1 MAKTIVTNAVLKING
16 KEVENSFYKVNGAV
30 KKLSTDLNKLEIGTK
45 EWIDKAAELKKAKA
59 HFESIKSEI
68 NAVTNTLEKS
78 SGILGFFQRNI
89 ISLGD
94 TFRQVFTA
102 NLAERFLDTII
113 SKGTKTVDELL
124 KIADAMTDVE
134 KTSGMTH
141 DQVKELW
148 DQFDQM
154 DTRTSKLDRLKIAE
168 VGGKLGVPIEQMKDF
183 VQQMDKMYVALG
195 DAFEGG
201 LEGMVD
207 QLGKIK
213 GLFDTTKEMSYA
225 EAINRV
231 GSALNTLA
239 AQGTASEGN
248 IAQFALRVGTLP
260 DALKPA
266 IDKVLGLGAAFEEA
280 GIDQQIAASGLTNFL
295 TTAGE
300 NISAFAYSMHMSKK
314 EAEDLLNTNPEE
326 FFLKFAE
333 GMKGLSGTQTAKV
346 LESLKLNSLEVQKAI
361 GAAANKTDDFR
372 KSMKT
377 AGVEID
383 KMTSATDEFNKKNN
397 NAPAIIDKLKNAWND
412 TFTST
417 NIINKFEWLIQAIG
431 WLTGV
436 TREASDGVVVF
447 KERLVFLG
455 KIITV
460 LVASV
465 LGYNAALLVLT
476 LTTKSAYQ
484 QTLLYNVVQKAK
496 VAWDTIAR
504 GTTLL
509 YAAAKAI
516 LTGNVVRATAAMR
529 LFNITTKLN
538 PLGLII
544 GVITAAI
551 VAYSL
556 FSKKVDET
564 TSALKRQKK
573 EQDTLKKVS
582 EQAAENAAGEISL
595 LDRLYKKAT
604 DVNSSMKDRI
614 AAVKQLKTEFP
625 DYFGKINDEIILNGK
640 AKDSYEKLRDA
651 IISAARAEAAKEE
664 LKNREAQ
671 RLKRDEKLQRELDV
685 INKQFPNLKYAPKLD
700 TNNPEA
706 GRVLTPKE
714 LEMAKALMK
723 KTQLE
728 NYKLLNKMSD
738 EEADKFLTDFI
749 YNNEK
754 KSPSNNKGKTN
765 ISAPEKTP
773 KNREAEQSNND
784 LERAKSEY
792 AKALEESAKNKKQL
806 LEIQQKYYDESYK
819 IVDESLQ
826 KELDLEN
833 QDFINKQAS
842 IKQENDARLAAN
854 KTLQI
859 EIEKLE
865 KDSADTKNLQA
876 KEYFQKAI
884 IEKKAQQNQNISL
897 NVENNKLEAQYLET
911 SLFNLRKI
919 REKWNAKK
927 FEDDTKFTQRQI
939 DNRRRDREQEIT
951 NISSLEQA
959 KEKLRNQSYLKLTD
973 DELSAI
979 DNLEDAK
986 AALREVYDREMLA
999 NQEKAISL
1007 QIAQLNE
1014 ALNDP
1019 SLSEEARQKLAEYLD
1034 FLKDKAVQIQ
1044 SAIKGGEDADN
1055 KKVTEENKQKKGSID
1070 ILGFSAQDWEE
1081 TFKNLD
1087 TTKDKVKAIGMVFT
1101 AMSNAASMFSEA
1113 QRNLGERDLQRF
1125 EKQQSAKKKALLK
1138 NLNLGLINQEEY
1150 QKSIQ
1155 NLDTETAN
1163 KKAEIEYKQAKADKI
1178 ARMFAVV
1185 GNTAMGIT
1193 AALATVPPNPVLAAI
1208 VGAIGAIQ
1216 LGVIAAQPLPEKQS
1230 YATGGFTGSG
1240 FGSADSTG
1248 LKPAGIVHQ
1257 NEWVAP
1263 PWMLQQPRTAKV
1275 IDYLESIRQGKT
1287 TPMAEGGYSDSN
1299 FVNKSQDISTNADT
1313 SNADY
1318 VQFISA
1324 LMQVKDLLQKLYDEG
1339 ITAEMTD
1346 SEQNGKLFKKAI
1358 KKFET
1363 IENRASGK

>member
-30 KKLSTDLNKLEIGTK
+30 KKLSTDLKKLEIGTK

-78 SGILGFFQRNI
+78 SGILGFFQRNL

-102 NLAERFLDTII
+102 NLAERFLDSII
-113 SKGTKTVDELL
+113 SKGKQTVDQLL
-124 KIADAMTDVE
+124 EIADAMTDVE

-168 VGGKLGVPIEQMKDF
+168 VAGRLGVPIQQMKSF
-183 VQQMDKMYVALG
+183 VQEVDKAYVALG
-195 DAFEGG
+195 DSFEGG
-201 LEGMVD
+201 LEGVVD

-213 GLFDTTKEMSYA
+213 GLFSTTKEMEYA

-266 IDKVLGLGAAFEEA
+266 IDKVLGLGAAFEES

-300 NISAFAYSMHMSKK
+300 NIAAFAYSMHMSKK

-377 AGVEID
+377 AGVE
-383 KMTSATDEFNKKNN
+383 MENMNSLTDEFNKKNN
-397 NAPAIIDKLKNAWND
+397 NAPAIIEKLKNAWND

-749 YNNEK
+749 YKNEK

-927 FEDDTKFTQRQI
+927 FEDDAKFTQRQI
-939 DNRRRDREQEIT
+939 ENRRRDREQEIT
-951 NISSLEQA
+951 NISSLDQA
-959 KEKLRNQSYLKLTD
+959 KEKLKNQSYLKLTD

-986 AALREVYDREMLA
+986 SALREVYDREMLA

-1019 SLSEEARQKLAEYLD
+1019 SLSEEARQKLAENLD
-1034 FLKDKAVQIQ
+1034 FLKDKITAVRA
-1044 SAIKGGEDADN
+1044 AIKGGEEADA

-1081 TFKNLD
+1081 TFNNLN
-1087 TTKDKVKAIGMVFT
+1087 TTAKKVKAIGMVFT
-1101 AMSNAASMFSEA
+1101 AMSNAASMFSEL
-1113 QRNLGERDLQRF
+1113 QRNIGERDLQRF

-1155 NLDTETAN
+1155 KIEAETAN

-1178 ARMFAVV
+1178 ARMFAII
-1185 GNTAMGIT
+1185 GNTAAGIA
-1193 AALATVPPNPVLAAI
+1193 AALPNIPLSII
-1208 VGAIGAIQ
+1208 VGALGAVQ
-1216 LGVIAAQPLPEKQS
+1216 LGIVAAQPLPEKQS

>member
-1 MAKTIVTNAVLKING
+1 
-16 KEVENSFYKVNGAV
+16 
-30 KKLSTDLNKLEIGTK
+30 
-45 EWIDKAAELKKAKA
+45 
-59 HFESIKSEI
+59 
-68 NAVTNTLEKS
+68 
-78 SGILGFFQRNI
+78 
-89 ISLGD
+89 
-94 TFRQVFTA
+94 
-102 NLAERFLDTII
+102 
-113 SKGTKTVDELL
+113 
-124 KIADAMTDVE
+124 
-134 KTSGMTH
+134 
-141 DQVKELW
+141 
-148 DQFDQM
+148 
-154 DTRTSKLDRLKIAE
+154 
-168 VGGKLGVPIEQMKDF
+168 
-183 VQQMDKMYVALG
+183 
-195 DAFEGG
+195 
-201 LEGMVD
+201 
-207 QLGKIK
+207 
-213 GLFDTTKEMSYA
+213 
-225 EAINRV
+225 
-231 GSALNTLA
+231 
-239 AQGTASEGN
+239 
-248 IAQFALRVGTLP
+248 
-260 DALKPA
+260 
-266 IDKVLGLGAAFEEA
+266 
-280 GIDQQIAASGLTNFL
+280 
-295 TTAGE
+295 
-300 NISAFAYSMHMSKK
+300 
-314 EAEDLLNTNPEE
+314 
-326 FFLKFAE
+326 
-333 GMKGLSGTQTAKV
+333 
-346 LESLKLNSLEVQKAI
+346 
-361 GAAANKTDDFR
+361 
-372 KSMKT
+372 
-377 AGVEID
+377 
-383 KMTSATDEFNKKNN
+383 
-397 NAPAIIDKLKNAWND
+397 
-412 TFTST
+412 
-417 NIINKFEWLIQAIG
+417 
-431 WLTGV
+431 
-436 TREASDGVVVF
+436 
-447 KERLVFLG
+447 
-455 KIITV
+455 
-460 LVASV
+460 
-465 LGYNAALLVLT
+465 
-476 LTTKSAYQ
+476 
-484 QTLLYNVVQKAK
+484 
-496 VAWDTIAR
+496 
-504 GTTLL
+504 
-509 YAAAKAI
+509 
-516 LTGNVVRATAAMR
+516 
-529 LFNITTKLN
+529 
-538 PLGLII
+538 
-544 GVITAAI
+544 
-551 VAYSL
+551 
-556 FSKKVDET
+556 
-564 TSALKRQKK
+564 
-573 EQDTLKKVS
+573 
-582 EQAAENAAGEISL
+582 
-595 LDRLYKKAT
+595 
-604 DVNSSMKDRI
+604 
-614 AAVKQLKTEFP
+614 
-625 DYFGKINDEIILNGK
+625 
-640 AKDSYEKLRDA
+640 
-651 IISAARAEAAKEE
+651 
-664 LKNREAQ
+664 
-671 RLKRDEKLQRELDV
+671 
-685 INKQFPNLKYAPKLD
+685 
-700 TNNPEA
+700 
-706 GRVLTPKE
+706 
-714 LEMAKALMK
+714 MAKALMK

-792 AKALEESAKNKKQL
+792 AKALEESEKNKKQL

-897 NVENNKLEAQYLET
+897 NIENNKLEAQYLET

-927 FEDDTKFTQRQI
+927 FEDDSNFTQRQI
-939 DNRRRDREQEIT
+939 ENRRRDREQEIT

-959 KEKLRNQSYLKLTD
+959 KEKLRNQNYLKLTD

-986 AALREVYDREMLA
+986 AALREAYDREMLKQ
-999 NQEKAISL
+999 QEMAISL
-1007 QIAQLNE
+1007 QIAQLNK
-1014 ALNDP
+1014 ALNDK
-1019 SLSEEARQKLAEYLD
+1019 SLSDDARQKAAENLD
-1034 FLKDKAVQIQ
+1034 FLKDKITQVRA
-1044 SAIKGGEDADN
+1044 AIKGGEDADN

-1081 TFKNLD
+1081 TFDNLD

-1363 IENRASGK
+1363 IETRASGK

>member
-30 KKLSTDLNKLEIGTK
+30 KKLSTDLKKLEIGTK

-102 NLAERFLDTII
+102 NLAERFLDSII
-113 SKGTKTVDELL
+113 SKGKQTVDQLL
-124 KIADAMTDVE
+124 EIADAMTDVE

-148 DQFDQM
+148 NQFDQM

-168 VGGKLGVPIEQMKDF
+168 VAGRLGVP
-183 VQQMDKMYVALG
+183 VQQMKSFVQEVDKAYVALG
-195 DAFEGG
+195 DSFEGG
-201 LEGMVD
+201 LEGVVD

-213 GLFDTTKEMSYA
+213 GLFSTTKEMEYA

-266 IDKVLGLGAAFEEA
+266 IDKVLGLGAAFEES
-280 GIDQQIAASGLTNFL
+280 GIDQQIAASGLSNFL

-300 NISAFAYSMHMSKK
+300 NIDAFAYSMHMSKQ
-314 EAEDLLNTNPEE
+314 EAQDLLNSHPEE
-326 FFLKFAE
+326 FFLRFAE

-361 GAAANKTDDFR
+361 GAAANRTDDFR

-377 AGVEID
+377 AGVE
-383 KMTSATDEFNKKNN
+383 MENMNSLTDEFNKKNN

-431 WLTGV
+431 WLTGI
-436 TREASDGVVVF
+436 TGNASDGVVAF

-538 PLGLII
+538 PLGLLI
-544 GVITAAI
+544 GVITAA
-551 VAYSL
+551 VAAYII
-556 FSKKVDET
+556 FSKKIDET
-564 TSALKRQKK
+564 TAALRRQKQ
-573 EQDTLKKVS
+573 EQATLKKVS

-604 DVNSSMKDRI
+604 DVNSSMKDRL

-640 AKDSYEKLRDA
+640 AKESYEKLRDA
-651 IISAARAEAAKEE
+651 IIAAARAEAAKDE
-664 LKNREAQ
+664 LKNRQAQ
-671 RLKRDEKLQRELDV
+671 RLKRDEALQNELDS
-685 INKQFPNLKYAPKLD
+685 INKEFPNLKYAPKLD
-700 TNNPEA
+700 NKNPDA
-706 GRVLTPKE
+706 AKVLSPE
-714 LEMAKALMK
+714 QLAAARALMK
-723 KTQLE
+723 KTQIE
-728 NYKLLNKMSD
+728 MYQKLNKMSD
-738 EEADKFLTDFI
+738 EEADRFLTDFL
-749 YNNEK
+749 YKNEK
-754 KSPSNNKGKTN
+754 NAKNSKTKTN
-765 ISAPEKTP
+765 TTAPDTKS
-773 KNREAEQSNND
+773 NREADKSQND

-792 AKALEESAKNKKQL
+792 AKALEESEKNKKQL

-833 QDFINKQAS
+833 RDFKNKQAA

-854 KTLQI
+854 KTLQT

-865 KDSADTKNLQA
+865 RDSAETKNDQA
-876 KEYFQKAI
+876 KKFFQKAI
-884 IEKKAQQNQNISL
+884 NEKKIQQNDNITL
-897 NVENNKLEAQYLET
+897 NIENNKLEAKYLET

-927 FEDDTKFTQRQI
+927 FEDDSNFTQRQI

-959 KEKLRNQSYLKLTD
+959 KEKLKNQSYLKLTD
-973 DELSAI
+973 DELRAI

-1019 SLSEEARQKLAEYLD
+1019 SLSEEARKKLAENLD
-1034 FLKDKAVQIQ
+1034 FLKDKAVQIK

-1070 ILGFSAQDWEE
+1070 ILGFSAQDWEDS
-1081 TFKNLD
+1081 FKNLD

-1101 AMSNAASMFSEA
+1101 AMSNAASMFSEL
-1113 QRNLGERDLQRF
+1113 QKNIGERDLQRF

-1155 NLDTETAN
+1155 KIEAETAN

-1178 ARMFAVV
+1178 ARMFAII
-1185 GNTAMGIT
+1185 GNTAAGIA
-1193 AALATVPPNPVLAAI
+1193 AALPNIPLSII
-1208 VGAIGAIQ
+1208 VGALGAIQ
-1216 LGVIAAQPLPEKQS
+1216 LGIVAAQPLPEKQS

-1240 FGSADSTG
+1240 FGSPDATG
-1248 LKPAGIVHQ
+1248 YKPAGIVHQ

-1263 PWMLQQPRTAKV
+1263 EWMLQEPRTAKV
-1275 IDYLESIRQGKT
+1275 IDYLESVRQGKT
-1287 TPMAEGGYSDSN
+1287 KPMAEGGFSEN
-1299 FVNKSQDISTNADT
+1299 STTPNNQNST
-1313 SNADY
+1313 ENNSDY
-1318 VQFISA
+1318 VQYLA
-1324 LMQVKDLLQKLYDEG
+1324 VLMQVKDLLQKLYDEG

-1363 IENRASGK
+1363 IETRASGK

>member
-1 MAKTIVTNAVLKING
+1 MAGTKITTTGVLYING
-16 KEVENSFYKVNGAV
+16 AQVENTFTNVSKITRKLESEL
-30 KKLSTDLNKLEIGTK
+30 KKLPIGTK
-45 EWIDKAAELKKAKA
+45 EFVDKANEVKLARTRFEEVKK
-59 HFESIKSEI
+59 EI
-68 NAVTNTLEKS
+68 SAVNGTLEKS
-78 SGILGFFQRNI
+78 SGILGFFQRNL

-168 VGGKLGVPIEQMKDF
+168 VAGRLGVPIQQMKSF
-183 VQQMDKMYVALG
+183 VQEVDKAYVALG
-195 DAFEGG
+195 DSFEGG
-201 LEGMVD
+201 LEGVVD

-213 GLFDTTKEMSYA
+213 GLFSTTKEMEYA

-266 IDKVLGLGAAFEEA
+266 IDKVLGLGAAFEES

-300 NISAFAYSMHMSKK
+300 NIAAFAYSMHMSKK

-377 AGVEID
+377 AGVE
-383 KMTSATDEFNKKNN
+383 MENMNSLTDEFNKKNN
-397 NAPAIIDKLKNAWND
+397 NAPAIIEKLKNAWND

-431 WLTGV
+431 WLSGV

-927 FEDDTKFTQRQI
+927 FEDDAKFTQRQI
-939 DNRRRDREQEIT
+939 ENRRRDREQEIT

-959 KEKLRNQSYLKLTD
+959 KEKLRNQNYLKLTD

-986 AALREVYDREMLA
+986 SALREVYDREMLA

-1019 SLSEEARQKLAEYLD
+1019 SLSEEARQKLAENLD
-1034 FLKDKAVQIQ
+1034 FLKDKITQVRA
-1044 SAIKGGEDADN
+1044 AIKGGEDADN

-1081 TFKNLD
+1081 SFKNLD
-1087 TTKDKVKAIGMVFT
+1087 TTAKKVKAIGMVFT
-1101 AMSNAASMFSEA
+1101 AMSNAASMFSEL
-1113 QRNLGERDLQRF
+1113 QRNIGERDLQRF

-1155 NLDTETAN
+1155 KIEAETAN

-1178 ARMFAVV
+1178 ARMFAII
-1185 GNTAMGIT
+1185 GNTAAGIA
-1193 AALATVPPNPVLAAI
+1193 AALPNIPLSII
-1208 VGAIGAIQ
+1208 VGALGAVQ
-1216 LGVIAAQPLPEKQS
+1216 LGIVAAQPLPEKQS

-1287 TPMAEGGYSDSN
+1287 TPMAEGGYSDRN

>member
-1 MAKTIVTNAVLKING
+1 MAGTKITTTGVLYING
-16 KEVENSFYKVNGAV
+16 AQVENTFTNVSKITRKLESEL
-30 KKLSTDLNKLEIGTK
+30 KKLPIGTK
-45 EWIDKAAELKKAKA
+45 EFVDKANEVKLARTRFEEVKK
-59 HFESIKSEI
+59 EI
-68 NAVTNTLEKS
+68 SAVNGTLEKS
-78 SGILGFFQRNI
+78 SGILGFFQRNL

-168 VGGKLGVPIEQMKDF
+168 VAGRLGVPIQQMKSF
-183 VQQMDKMYVALG
+183 VQEVDKAYVALG
-195 DAFEGG
+195 DSFEGG
-201 LEGMVD
+201 LEGVVD

-213 GLFDTTKEMSYA
+213 GLFSTTKEMEYA

-266 IDKVLGLGAAFEEA
+266 IDKVLGLGAAFEES

-377 AGVEID
+377 AGVE
-383 KMTSATDEFNKKNN
+383 MENMNSLTDEFNKKNN
-397 NAPAIIDKLKNAWND
+397 NAPAIIEKLKNAWND

-509 YAAAKAI
+509 FAAAKAI

-784 LERAKSEY
+784 LENS
-792 AKALEESAKNKKQL
+792 KK
-806 LEIQQKYYDESYK
+806 ESYK
-819 IVDESLQ
+819 KLLELESEFQNSKTELIKDAFVKEYQQEVDRWNQEKQ
-826 KELDLEN
+826 KLDQEIIDLKEKKKKAKSDEEKSN
-833 QDFINKQAS
+833 IDSSIDFINK
-842 IKQENDARLAAN
+842 IKINKEKQHQFKLLEIKEKWQTEWLKKSFEAQNKAIEEERRLDEEKILAI
-854 KTLQI
+854 T
-859 EIEKLE
+859 KLE
-865 KDSADTKNLQA
+865 DAKVQLQG
-876 KEYFQKAI
+876 K
-884 IEKKAQQNQNISL
+884 ISD
-897 NVENNKLEAQYLET
+897 E
-911 SLFNLRKI
+911 
-919 REKWNAKK
+919 
-927 FEDDTKFTQRQI
+927 
-939 DNRRRDREQEIT
+939 
-951 NISSLEQA
+951 
-959 KEKLRNQSYLKLTD
+959 
-973 DELSAI
+973 ELSKI
-979 DNLEDAK
+979 KTLEDAK
-986 AALREVYDREMLA
+986 AALRNEADKKMLDA
-999 NQEKAISL
+999 QLASLENSKKMLIKAISEL
-1007 QIAQLNE
+1007 SDGE
-1014 ALNDP
+1014 AKNKLLED
-1019 SLSEEARQKLAEYLD
+1019 LDKVYQTITKIKSEKEGK
-1034 FLKDKAVQIQ
+1034 
-1044 SAIKGGEDADN
+1044 SSNNTKGVEEVGNNSNN
-1055 KKVTEENKQKKGSID
+1055 KGKTD
-1070 ILGFSAQDWEE
+1070 ILGFTTGEWEE
-1081 TFKNLD
+1081 TFSKLD
-1087 TTKDKVKAIGMVFT
+1087 TTEQKMKAVQMAVQALGNAFSIYAELQNNINQKELSHFT
-1101 AMSNAASMFSEA
+1101 KN
-1113 QRNLGERDLQRF
+1113 QD
-1125 EKQQSAKKKALLK
+1125 KKKKVLLK
-1138 NLNLGLINQEEY
+1138 QLNEGLINQEEY
-1150 QKSIQ
+1150 QKGIQ
-1155 NLDTETAN
+1155 NLEEETET
-1163 KKAEIEYKQAKADKI
+1163 KKKEIAARQAKMQKAMAVAQI
-1178 ARMFAVV
+1178 AI
-1185 GNTAMGIT
+1185 NTAVAIMGVWKDFPKVDFGAT
-1193 AALATVPPNPVLAAI
+1193 AAIFTGILSALGAAQIATVLT
-1208 VGAIGAIQ
+1208 
-1216 LGVIAAQPLPEKQS
+1216 QPES
-1230 YATGGFTGSG
+1230 FATGGFTGSG

-1363 IENRASGK
+1363 IETRASGK

>member
-1 MAKTIVTNAVLKING
+1 MAGTKITTTGVLYING
-16 KEVENSFYKVNGAV
+16 AQVENTFTNVSKITRKLESEL
-30 KKLSTDLNKLEIGTK
+30 KKLPIGTK
-45 EWIDKAAELKKAKA
+45 EFVDKANEVKLARTRFEEVKK
-59 HFESIKSEI
+59 EI
-68 NAVTNTLEKS
+68 SAVNGTLEKS
-78 SGILGFFQRNI
+78 SGILGFFQRNL

-148 DQFDQM
+148 NQFDQM

-168 VGGKLGVPIEQMKDF
+168 VAGRLGVP
-183 VQQMDKMYVALG
+183 VQQMKSFVQEVDKAYVALG
-195 DAFEGG
+195 DSFEGG
-201 LEGMVD
+201 LEGVVD

-213 GLFDTTKEMSYA
+213 GLFSTTKEMEYA

-266 IDKVLGLGAAFEEA
+266 IDKVLGLGAAFEES

-377 AGVEID
+377 AGVE
-383 KMTSATDEFNKKNN
+383 MENMNSLTDEFNKKNN
-397 NAPAIIDKLKNAWND
+397 NAPAIIEKLKNAWND

-792 AKALEESAKNKKQL
+792 AKALEESEKNKKQL

-833 QDFINKQAS
+833 KDFINKQAS

-919 REKWNAKK
+919 REKCKGN
-927 FEDDTKFTQRQI
+927 F
-939 DNRRRDREQEIT
+939 
-951 NISSLEQA
+951 
-959 KEKLRNQSYLKLTD
+959 
-973 DELSAI
+973 
-979 DNLEDAK
+979 
-986 AALREVYDREMLA
+986 
-999 NQEKAISL
+999 QEK
-1007 QIAQLNE
+1007 
-1014 ALNDP
+1014 
-1019 SLSEEARQKLAEYLD
+1019 
-1034 FLKDKAVQIQ
+1034 
-1044 SAIKGGEDADN
+1044 GE
-1055 KKVTEENKQKKGSID
+1055 
-1070 ILGFSAQDWEE
+1070 
-1081 TFKNLD
+1081 KNTLY
-1087 TTKDKVKAIGMVFT
+1087 
-1101 AMSNAASMFSEA
+1101 AA
-1113 QRNLGERDLQRF
+1113 
-1125 EKQQSAKKKALLK
+1125 
-1138 NLNLGLINQEEY
+1138 
-1150 QKSIQ
+1150 
-1155 NLDTETAN
+1155 
-1163 KKAEIEYKQAKADKI
+1163 
-1178 ARMFAVV
+1178 
-1185 GNTAMGIT
+1185 
-1193 AALATVPPNPVLAAI
+1193 
-1208 VGAIGAIQ
+1208 
-1216 LGVIAAQPLPEKQS
+1216 
-1230 YATGGFTGSG
+1230 
-1240 FGSADSTG
+1240 
-1248 LKPAGIVHQ
+1248 
-1257 NEWVAP
+1257 
-1263 PWMLQQPRTAKV
+1263 
-1275 IDYLESIRQGKT
+1275 
-1287 TPMAEGGYSDSN
+1287 
-1299 FVNKSQDISTNADT
+1299 
-1313 SNADY
+1313 
-1318 VQFISA
+1318 
-1324 LMQVKDLLQKLYDEG
+1324 
-1339 ITAEMTD
+1339 
-1346 SEQNGKLFKKAI
+1346 
-1358 KKFET
+1358 
-1363 IENRASGK
+1363 